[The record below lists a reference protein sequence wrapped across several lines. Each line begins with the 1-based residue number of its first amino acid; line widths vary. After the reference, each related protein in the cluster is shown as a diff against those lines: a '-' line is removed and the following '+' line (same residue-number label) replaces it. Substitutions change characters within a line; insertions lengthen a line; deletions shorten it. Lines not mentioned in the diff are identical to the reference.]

1 MNNIQVFNNKEFGE
15 IRAVQINN
23 NPYFNLNDICRI
35 LDIKNP
41 KWCKNK
47 AFRRWGR
54 YYRGH
59 R

>member
-41 KWCKNK
+41 K
-47 AFRRWGR
+47 
-54 YYRGH
+54 
-59 R
+59 